1 MPKAKGEGRITAQN
15 MTNFKVNLRFS
26 EAGSV
31 GFLVS
36 PLWRSHQF
44 MGNLFH
50 WLNTLVIFFPRVQME
65 FLLQLVATS
74 TVLLLYAS
82 KKRETLF
89 SVTPY

>member
-50 WLNTLVIFFPRVQME
+50 WLNTLVIFFSSCPDGVS
-65 FLLQLVATS
+65 LATCS
-74 TVLLLYAS
+74 HVYCSSAVCFQ
-82 KKRETLF
+82 EA
-89 SVTPY
+89 